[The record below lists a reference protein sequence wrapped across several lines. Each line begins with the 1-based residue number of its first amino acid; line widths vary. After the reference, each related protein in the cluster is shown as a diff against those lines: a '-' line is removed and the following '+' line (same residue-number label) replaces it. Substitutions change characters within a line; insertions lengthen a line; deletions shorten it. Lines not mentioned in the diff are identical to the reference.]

1 MPIWHFF
8 FIDMIKNII
17 KDVEFL
23 KKPSSNLSKEDLFI
37 AEDLKD
43 TLSFHRKNC
52 VGMAA
57 NMIGY
62 SKNIIIFINEH
73 EEMEIMI
80 HPVILKKEGE
90 YQTEEGC
97 LSLTGVR
104 KCIRHKKI
112 KVEYMTLDFKKRI
125 KTYTGF
131 TAEII
136 EHEMDHLQ
144 GIII

>member
-23 KKPSSNLSKEDLFI
+23 KKPSSNLSKDDLFI

-62 SKNIIIFINEH
+62 SKNIFIFINEK

-104 KCIRHKKI
+104 KCIRDKKI
-112 KVEYMTLDFKKRI
+112 IVEYMTLDFKKRI

>member
-1 MPIWHFF
+1 
-8 FIDMIKNII
+8 MIKNIV
-17 KDVEFL
+17 KDIDFL
-23 KKPSSNLSKEDLFI
+23 KKPSINLTKDDLFI
-37 AEDLKD
+37 ADDLYD
-43 TLSFHRKNC
+43 TLKFHRANC

-62 SKNIIIFINEH
+62 SKNIIIFINEK

-80 HPVILKKEGE
+80 NPVILKRDME
-90 YQTEEGC
+90 YETEEGC
-97 LSLTGVR
+97 LSLDGVR
-104 KCIRHKKI
+104 PCKRYKKI
-112 KVEYMTLDFKKRI
+112 KVEYLNRNFEKRI

-136 EHEMDHLQ
+136 QHEMDHLL